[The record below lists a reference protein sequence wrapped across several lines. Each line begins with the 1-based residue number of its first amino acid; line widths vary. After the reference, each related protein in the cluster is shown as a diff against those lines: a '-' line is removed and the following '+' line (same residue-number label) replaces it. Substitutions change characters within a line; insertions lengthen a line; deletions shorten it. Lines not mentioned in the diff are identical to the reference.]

1 MKVTK
6 SLAEALVLSKLNYY
20 TVVHAQMPMYLINR
34 LQRIQN
40 TTAGYV
46 FGPYATMH
54 DVINLPWLPIKEDI
68 EFSTTKLINQSLHSE
83 LWLKYLSVKPAD
95 RGKNLL
101 SRTGTEN
108 QTWRYRTW
116 RQKL

>member
-1 MKVTK
+1 MKVRK

-20 TVVHAQMPMYLINR
+20 NVVYAQMPMYLINR

-54 DVINLPWLPIKEDI
+54 DVIILLWLPIKEDI
-68 EFSTTKLINQSLHSE
+68 EFSTTKLVNQSLHSE

-116 RQKL
+116 R